1 VPTEDGAGCVCR
13 PCLPWWWRSWV
24 AVAVTAEMTYQVS
37 ADQLAVVEAAAKYA
51 AQVGLIGD
59 CAIASLKEIAAGLI
73 SGARCT
79 EVFSGCLDV
88 ERATAV
94 RPARCVWAAGIGTS
108 STSTAGS
115 SREPPR
121 VRSAGATRAFVGGA
135 GVLGPVVT
143 ATVRGVSA
151 SRVAML
157 TLRGS
162 TRSRGGG
169 RRLRRGAGVVIEGR
183 GGGRGGDSR
192 RPPACRPGLGR
203 SGDAPRIGRRA
214 GDGSGR

>member
-1 VPTEDGAGCVCR
+1 
-13 PCLPWWWRSWV
+13 
-24 AVAVTAEMTYQVS
+24 MTYHVS
-37 ADQLAVVEAAAKYA
+37 ADQLAVVEAAGKDA

-73 SGARCT
+73 SRARST
-79 EVFSGCLDV
+79 EEFSGCLDV
-88 ERATAV
+88 ERARRARAV
-94 RPARCVWAAGIGTS
+94 RPAHCAPAAGIGTS

-115 SREPPR
+115 SRGPAR
-121 VRSAGATRAFVGGA
+121 VRSAGATRAFAGGA

-143 ATVRGVSA
+143 ATVQGVST

-169 RRLRRGAGVVIEGR
+169 RRLRRGAGLVIEGR
-183 GGGRGGDSR
+183 GSGRRGDSR

-203 SGDAPRIGRRA
+203 SGDALRIGRRA